1 MLGPFK
7 RIWQEYLHLYHSVT
21 YVRMLV
27 LGVLVGIFA
36 GLIAVLFRC
45 GLDFSQE
52 FIQSDLAGLGAAHG
66 GEAGEYRP
74 WVIPV
79 ALVAV
84 AFITGW
90 LVNKFLPESIHG
102 VTDGTDA
109 MIKAFHQN
117 KGQIKPK
124 APIIKGITS
133 IMTIAAGGSAGQ
145 EGPVSQLGAG
155 LGCWFA
161 NKFGLSTKERR
172 ILMLTGAAGGLGA
185 IFLAPLGGAM
195 TAIEVIYKE
204 DFESEAIVSAVTS
217 SVVAYSIFFMAFG
230 SKPMFDIPEFHFNDA
245 RELIFYAVLSCA
257 CALAGWIYVNCFRFL
272 KYSVFERLRQRV
284 GIMWAMVAG
293 ALIMGIYGMFYP
305 QVLSSGHHGLEQA
318 ITGHLPVLTML
329 VLIFGKTLATS
340 LTLGSGLSGGMFA
353 PALFVGGMTGGV
365 VGFTANSFYPNIVSQ
380 PGGYVLVGM
389 ATFFA
394 GVANAPIGP
403 LIMVCELSKGYG
415 LLAPLMLSGAICVVI
430 TRKTSLYENQV
441 ENKFESPAHIV
452 DSTVNILENL
462 QVRDFYQRGRVT
474 ILEESITLKG
484 LTNII
489 TGTNEFFFPVKNVAG
504 EISGILS
511 INDVRNLLY
520 EESLFDLVVVGDL
533 ARKGVTLQED
543 EDLYTALVKFVDSD
557 LGQIPVVQEDNPN
570 EILGLIN
577 RADVFRAYTEHLRT
591 IHENEK

>member
-1 MLGPFK
+1 MFGPFK
-7 RIWQEYLHLYHSVT
+7 RIWQEYLNLYRSVM

-27 LGVLVGIFA
+27 LGVLVGIFS
-36 GLIAVLFRC
+36 GLVAVLFRL
-45 GLDFSQE
+45 GLDYSLD
-52 FIQSDLAGLGAAHG
+52 FIQHDLAGLGAHG
-66 GEAGEYRP
+66 AMGGRP
-74 WVIPV
+74 WIIPV

-84 AFITGW
+84 AIVTGF
-90 LVNKFLPESIHG
+90 LVNRYLPDSIHG

-117 KGQIKPK
+117 KGEIKPK
-124 APIIKGITS
+124 APIIKGITAVL
-133 IMTIAAGGSAGQ
+133 TIASGGSAGQ

-155 LGCWFA
+155 LGCWFSH
-161 NKFGLSTKERR
+161 KFGLSTKERR

-217 SVVAYSIFFMAFG
+217 SVVAYSLFFMAFG
-230 SKPMFDIPEFHFNDA
+230 SKPMFDIPTFHFNDA
-245 RELIFYAVLSCA
+245 RELLFYAALSVG
-257 CALAGWIYVNCFRFL
+257 CALAGWMYVRCFRFF

-284 GIMWAMVAG
+284 GIMWTMVAG
-293 ALIMGIYGMFYP
+293 AMLMGVYGMFFP
-305 QVLSSGHHGLEQA
+305 EILSTGHHGLEQA
-318 ITGHLPVLTML
+318 INGQLPVLTML
-329 VLIFGKTLATS
+329 ALLLGKTLATS
-340 LTLGSGLSGGMFA
+340 LTLGSGMSGGMFA
-353 PALFVGGMTGGV
+353 PALFVGGMAGGA
-365 VGFTANSFYPNIVSQ
+365 VGFTASSFYPNIVTQ

-403 LIMVCELSKGYG
+403 LIMVCELSQGYG
-415 LLAPLMLSGAICVVI
+415 LLAPLMLAGTICVVL

-462 QVRDFYQRGRVT
+462 RVREFFQRGRVT
-474 ILEESITLKG
+474 VLEEGTTLKA

-489 TGTNEFFFPVKNVAG
+489 TGTNEFFFPVRNVAG
-504 EISGILS
+504 KLSGILS
-511 INDVRNLLY
+511 INDVRNILY
-520 EESLFDLVVVGDL
+520 EDSLFDLVVVGDL
-533 ARKGVTLQED
+533 ARKSVTLQED
-543 EDLYTALVKFVDSD
+543 DNLYTALVKFVDSD
-557 LGQIPVVQEDNPN
+557 LGQIPVVQEERPD

-577 RADVFRAYTEHLRT
+577 RADVFRAYKNHLST
-591 IHENEK
+591 IHESES

>member
-7 RIWQEYLHLYHSVT
+7 RVWQEYLRVYNSVT

-27 LGVLVGIFA
+27 LGILVGIFA
-36 GLIAVLFRC
+36 GLVAILFRL
-45 GLDFSQE
+45 GLDYSQD
-52 FIQSDLAGLGAAHG
+52 FIQNNLAGLSAHG
-66 GEAGEYRP
+66 SNGEYRP

-79 ALVAV
+79 ALVTV
-84 AFITGW
+84 AFITGF
-90 LVNKFLPESIHG
+90 LVNKFLPDSIHG

-117 KGQIKPK
+117 KGEIKPK

-133 IMTIAAGGSAGQ
+133 ILTIAAGGSAGQ

-161 NKFGLSTKERR
+161 HKFGLSTKERR

-217 SVVAYSIFFMAFG
+217 SVVAYSLFFMAFG
-230 SKPMFDIPEFHFNDA
+230 SKPMFDIPEFHFNDV
-245 RELIFYAVLSCA
+245 RELFFYAILSAA
-257 CALAGWIYVNCFRFL
+257 CALAGWIYVRTFHFL
-272 KYSVFERLRQRV
+272 KYSVFEKIRQRL

-293 ALIMGIYGMFYP
+293 GLLMGVYGMFYP
-305 QVLSSGHHGLEQA
+305 EVLSSGHHGLEQA
-318 ITGHLPVLTML
+318 INGNLPVLTML
-329 VLIFGKTLATS
+329 VLLFGKTLATS

-365 VGFTANSFYPNIVSQ
+365 VGFTANSFYPNIVTQ

-403 LIMVCELSKGYG
+403 LIMVCELSQGYG
-415 LLAPLMLSGAICVVI
+415 LLAPLMLAGAVCVVI
-430 TRKTSLYENQV
+430 SRKVSLYENQV

-462 QVRDFYQRGRVT
+462 QVREFFQRGRVT
-474 ILEESITLKG
+474 ILEESITLKA

-489 TGTNEFFFPVKNVAG
+489 TNTNEFFFPVKNVAG
-504 EISGILS
+504 EITGILS
-511 INDVRNLLY
+511 INDVRNILY

-543 EDLYTALVKFVDSD
+543 DDLYTALVKFVDSD
-557 LGQIPVVQEDNPN
+557 LGQIPVVQENSPN

-577 RADVFRAYTEHLRT
+577 RADVFRAYKNHLYT
-591 IHENEK
+591 IHENER